1 MKKTK
6 SSKKLKIIT
15 LNPPN
20 EEESKKI
27 VERLSE
33 FLRVKYYS

>member
-6 SSKKLKIIT
+6 SSKKLTIKTI
-15 LNPPN
+15 NPPS
-20 EEESKKI
+20 EDEAKKI
-27 VERLSE
+27 VEHISE

>member
-1 MKKTK
+1 MKEK
-6 SSKKLKIIT
+6 KKLTIKT
-15 LNPPN
+15 VNPPTK
-20 EEESKKI
+20 EEAKRM